1 MSSMWRNSAGQRRN
15 HKERAQPIER
25 EKHGLLEKHKD
36 YSLRAADFAS
46 KKRRLRALRQK
57 AAMRNPDEFSFAM
70 LSSRT
75 DGRGVRIADRGN
87 RPLSQDVVKLLKTQD
102 IGYVRT
108 MLQKTRK
115 ERERA
120 EQEVQIL
127 EGGEGD
133 KELRVL
139 RNLGGPGGKGKG
151 THTVFVGSK
160 DQQLDFR
167 AEEWFGTDKK
177 GLKRSWNRGKR
188 EEVAVSQED
197 GEDGERG
204 DQREQVEDGEE
215 AFDRTGRRR
224 IQRSKESRRK
234 YLEALKEREQD
245 LIIAEQELD
254 LQRAKMNNTATTGVN
269 KNGDKFKIRERKK

>member
-25 EKHGLLEKHKD
+25 GKHGLLEKHKD

-70 LSSRT
+70 VSSRT
-75 DGRGVRIADRGN
+75 DGHGARIADRGN

-120 EQEVQIL
+120 EQGLQIL
-127 EGGEGD
+127 EGGDGD

-139 RNLGGPGGKGKG
+139 REVGGPGEKGKG
-151 THTVFVGSK
+151 THMVFVGSR
-160 DQQLDFR
+160 DEQLDFR
-167 AEEWFGTDKK
+167 AEEWFGTDEK

-188 EEVAVSQED
+188 KQVPVHEEDEEQ
-197 GEDGERG
+197 G
-204 DQREQVEDGEE
+204 DQIEQVEGGEE
-215 AFDRTGRRR
+215 AFDRTERRR

-269 KNGDKFKIRERKK
+269 KNGAKFKIRERKK